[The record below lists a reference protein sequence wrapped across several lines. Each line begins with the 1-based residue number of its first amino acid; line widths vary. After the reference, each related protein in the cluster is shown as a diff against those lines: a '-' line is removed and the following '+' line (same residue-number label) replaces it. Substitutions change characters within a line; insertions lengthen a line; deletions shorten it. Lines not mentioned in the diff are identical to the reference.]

1 MSAMK
6 LEKAINNL
14 SFDAKIRAESSIAA
28 LKYVDLMIEDFK
40 VRQAHNKAD
49 ILLDVFGLLQGLFVA
64 IDALYQLSFSATKYK
79 YHVNINQ
86 NRNLKQLKYLRND
99 IVGHPTNRNY
109 EDGSFGFSVIIED
122 EITKNGLS
130 YMTYIIKGKQI
141 KQNKVTIDFNKVLK
155 AYESEKVN
163 VLEDLENYLKN
174 TPQKVETTGLI
185 VSLFGNALKGIYNI
199 DALKTIEKHF
209 LKEHNLSKTSNHRFL
224 YRLRLLKDIFQ
235 WNDAQYQQIIIY
247 ARKYQILSIYRIN
260 LDLNDKKIRIP
271 VLTKPEVLTQFE
283 SIVKKRPHAR
293 KLIKNLNDVDHPL
306 FSTDLDQL
314 IDYIKDN
321 EVKALLKWFRQ
332 IKDRNH
338 SFVIGKLFK
347 DILS

>member
-1 MSAMK
+1 MK
-6 LEKAINNL
+6 LEKAIQNL

-28 LKYVDLMIEDFK
+28 LKYVDLMIDDFK

-130 YMTYIIKGKQI
+130 YMTYIIKDKKI
-141 KQNKVTIDFNKVLK
+141 KQNKVTIDFNKVLE
-155 AYESEKVN
+155 AYEVEKVK

-185 VSLFGNALKGIYNI
+185 VTLFEDAQKGVYNVNQLK
-199 DALKTIEKHF
+199 AIETHF
-209 LKEHNLSKTSNHRFL
+209 LKEHNLAKTSNHRFL
-224 YRLRLLKDIFQ
+224 YRIRLLKDIFQ
-235 WNDAQYQQIIIY
+235 WFDTKYEDIIDY
-247 ARKYQILSIYRIN
+247 ARKYQILSIYRMN
-260 LDLNDKKIRIP
+260 LDLNNKKIRIP
-271 VLTKPEVLTQFE
+271 VLTKPEVLAKFE
-283 SIVKKRPHAR
+283 AIVKRRPHAR
-293 KLIKNLNDVDHPL
+293 KLIKNLNDLDHPL
-306 FSTDLDQL
+306 FQADLDQL
-314 IDYIKDN
+314 IDYVKDD